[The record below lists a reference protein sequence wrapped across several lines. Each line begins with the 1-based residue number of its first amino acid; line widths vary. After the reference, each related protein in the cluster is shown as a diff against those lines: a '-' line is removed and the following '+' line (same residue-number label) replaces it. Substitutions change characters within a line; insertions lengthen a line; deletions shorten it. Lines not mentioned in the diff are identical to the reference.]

1 MYEFTSQEEEWI
13 NSTEDSALAQLCV
26 QFAAGLNRLD
36 FSLIEPLLAL
46 DCTYGSQSVF
56 DVLKGYEQVAE
67 YWSGKLDPLSDA
79 ALSLATALIV
89 GFFANDMR
97 RLVLER
103 RGDSNEGVV
112 LGDNEDGALERF
124 LANSPVMMG
133 VFRA

>member
-1 MYEFTSQEEEWI
+1 MRVYSVHFRSGFGGPDFALIKEGFCWPAFLL
-13 NSTEDSALAQLCV
+13 SALWALWHRMWWV
-26 QFAAGLNRLD
+26 AAGLVVV
-36 FSLIEPLLAL
+36 SVAIGSAGALL
-46 DCTYGSQSVF
+46 G
-56 DVLKGYEQVAE
+56 
-67 YWSGKLDPLSDA
+67 LDPLSDA

-103 RGDSNEGVV
+103 RGYSNEGVV